1 MKNIQLTKTGFEKLK
16 QELEELKT
24 KTREQVLKR
33 LNQARSM
40 GDLSENS
47 AYSSAKEELNLVE
60 GRIAELEEI
69 LKNAKIVEEVQ
80 DKTTVQLGSS
90 VVVEINGK
98 KEKFEIV
105 GEFEAD
111 PLNKKLSHTSP
122 IGKALVGKKI
132 GEWVEVEV
140 PAGKIRYKIV
150 EIQ

>member
-24 KTREQVLKR
+24 KTKKEVLKR

>member
-24 KTREQVLKR
+24 KTREEVLKR

-90 VVVEINGK
+90 VLVEINGK

-150 EIQ
+150 EIK

>member
-1 MKNIQLTKTGFEKLK
+1 MKKVQLTNQGLEKLK
-16 QELEELKT
+16 QELEELKNKT
-24 KTREQVLKR
+24 KPIVLER

-60 GRIAELEEI
+60 ERIQELEDI
-69 LKNAKIVEEVQ
+69 LKNAEIVKVNN
-80 DKTTVQLGSS
+80 DKNMVQLGSS
-90 VVVEINGK
+90 VIVEINGQ

-122 IGKALVGKKI
+122 IGQALTGKKV
-132 GEWVEVEV
+132 GDWVEVEV
-140 PAGKIRYKIV
+140 PAGKIKYKIV
-150 EIQ
+150 EIK